1 MKKKSTNNF
10 PSQPSSHNNIP
21 PQCGG
26 GDYLF
31 LYWDEG
37 LDEEFRDL
45 VLFNSI
51 QDTHRPED
59 ENICKVTKTK
69 NTIT

>member
-1 MKKKSTNNF
+1 MKKKSTNDS
-10 PSQPSSHNNIP
+10 PSQPSSHNNIL

-31 LYWDEG
+31 IYWDEG
-37 LDEEFRDL
+37 LKELEEL
-45 VLFNSI
+45 IKFNSI
-51 QDTHRPED
+51 NDTHRPED
-59 ENICKVTKTK
+59 ENICKVTRIK